1 MSHKFQASVQH
12 RGDVSYVKL
21 GGVIDEDNEL
31 GDLVDKIPSGTAVI
45 DLGEIER
52 INSCGVRDW
61 VNWLSK
67 LEYHGTRSVLVECS
81 PAIVAQI
88 NLVNNFT
95 GSGVVKSFYVP
106 YFCPE
111 CDEEKV
117 LLVEASDMGPPPHE
131 PPTCRCDECDLVMD
145 FDDMP
150 DSYFAFLSNQR
161 KLAEPDKINGAMRDL
176 GRGMEADHSRSG
188 SKVRSRASQPNL
200 SSGSKPSVPSLPSI
214 QRTSSPVPA
223 PVAAQASSPS
233 GQRGFVNPSRP
244 QLGAKPSTG
253 PGSRPN
259 PMPMGYPAPMGQAA
273 HLSHPSPQMG
283 NPQLGPPMG
292 HPPMPLGHPLQG
304 GQPMPGQIN
313 ALGHPHQAH
322 PAGHVNG
329 PGMPGPYSYGA
340 QMRPP
345 AAPGRSN
352 ALVAV
357 LIVILVAAIGVLAY
371 LVTTR

>member
-1 MSHKFQASVQH
+1 MSQKFQASVQH

-31 GDLVDKIPSGTAVI
+31 GELVEKIPTGTAVI

-67 LEYHGTRSVLVECS
+67 LEYNGTRSVLVECS

-95 GSGVVKSFYVP
+95 GNGVVKSFYVP

-161 KLAEPDKINGAMRDL
+161 KIVEPEKINGAMRDM
-176 GRGMEADHSRSG
+176 GRGGDEGNGKGR
-188 SKVRSRASQPNL
+188 VRSRASQPNL
-200 SSGSKPSVPSLPSI
+200 QAAAQAGAKPSVPSLPSI
-214 QRTSSPVPA
+214 QRTQPMHASGYPQAQGLAPGMHSGPRKAMPSQPPPAGRPQLSSKPPTGPGGMPSGSRPVGMLPSGSHLPQAIPGQGYGYIPPA
-223 PVAAQASSPS
+223 NTSPVAA
-233 GQRGFVNPSRP
+233 PSR
-244 QLGAKPSTG
+244 
-253 PGSRPN
+253 
-259 PMPMGYPAPMGQAA
+259 
-273 HLSHPSPQMG
+273 
-283 NPQLGPPMG
+283 
-292 HPPMPLGHPLQG
+292 
-304 GQPMPGQIN
+304 
-313 ALGHPHQAH
+313 
-322 PAGHVNG
+322 
-329 PGMPGPYSYGA
+329 
-340 QMRPP
+340 
-345 AAPGRSN
+345 SN
-352 ALVAV
+352 SLVLV
-357 LIVILVAAIGVLAY
+357 LIMILLAAIGVLAY
-371 LVTTR
+371 LVLTK

>member
-1 MSHKFQASVQH
+1 MSQKFQHTVQH

-31 GDLVDKIPSGTAVI
+31 GELVDKIPNGTAVI

-67 LEYHGTRSVLVECS
+67 AEKGGAKIVLVECS

-161 KLAEPDKINGAMRDL
+161 KLAEPDKINGAMKDL
-176 GRGMEADHSRSG
+176 ARGSDSQPG
-188 SKVRSRASQPNL
+188 QTGKSKVKSRASQPNL
-200 SSGSKPSVPSLPSI
+200 GQPGSKPSVPSLPSI
-214 QRTSSPVPA
+214 QRTSTQPAKTTSSGPQKVPSK
-223 PVAAQASSPS
+223 PPS
-233 GQRGFVNPSRP
+233 KPPSRP
-244 QLGAKPSTG
+244 GMQGKPPS
-253 PGSRPN
+253 
-259 PMPMGYPAPMGQAA
+259 
-273 HLSHPSPQMG
+273 SPQLAGMS
-283 NPQLGPPMG
+283 MR
-292 HPPMPLGHPLQG
+292 M
-304 GQPMPGQIN
+304 
-313 ALGHPHQAH
+313 
-322 PAGHVNG
+322 PAGG
-329 PGMPGPYSYGA
+329 PVM
-340 QMRPP
+340 
-345 AAPGRSN
+345 AAPGKSN
-352 ALVAV
+352 ALVFTLV
-357 LIVILVAAIGVLAY
+357 GILVAAIVVLAY
-371 LVTTR
+371 LVLTK

>member
-1 MSHKFQASVQH
+1 MSNKFQSSIQH
-12 RGDVSYVKL
+12 RGDMSFVKL

-31 GDLVDKIPSGTAVI
+31 ADLVDKIPGGTAVI

-67 LEYHGTRSVLVECS
+67 LENNGTRSVLVECS

-176 GRGMEADHSRSG
+176 ARGSESG
-188 SKVRSRASQPNL
+188 ARAGDVSGKHKVRSRQSQPNL
-200 SSGSKPSVPSLPSI
+200 QPGSKPSVPSLPSI
-214 QRTSSPVPA
+214 QRTSTQPA
-223 PVAAQASSPS
+223 KTPSSSGANKLPS
-233 GQRGFVNPSRP
+233 KPPSRP
-244 QLGAKPSTG
+244 GMSGKAPS
-253 PGSRPN
+253 
-259 PMPMGYPAPMGQAA
+259 A
-273 HLSHPSPQMG
+273 
-283 NPQLGPPMG
+283 PQLAAMS
-292 HPPMPLGHPLQG
+292 MR
-304 GQPMPGQIN
+304 M
-313 ALGHPHQAH
+313 
-322 PAGHVNG
+322 PAGG
-329 PGMPGPYSYGA
+329 PII
-340 QMRPP
+340 
-345 AAPGRSN
+345 APGRSN
-352 ALVAV
+352 ALVFTLV
-357 LIVILVAAIGVLAY
+357 GILVAAIVVLAY
-371 LVTTR
+371 LVLTK

>member
-1 MSHKFQASVQH
+1 MSQKFQASVQH

-31 GDLVDKIPSGTAVI
+31 NELVDQIPAGTAVI

-67 LEYHGTRSVLVECS
+67 LEGNGTRSVLVECS

-117 LLVEASDMGPPPHE
+117 LLVEAGDMGPPPHE

-150 DSYFAFLSNQR
+150 DSYFAFLANQK
-161 KLAEPDKINGAMRDL
+161 KLAEPAINGAVNEL
-176 GRGMEADHSRSG
+176 ARGSDASG
-188 SKVRSRASQPNL
+188 KAKVKSRASQPNL
-200 SSGSKPSVPSLPSI
+200 GGPAAGSAPSVPSLPSI
-214 QRTSSPVPA
+214 QKSGTQPPKTHSSGPRLPSKQTGSNPASQPRTRSSSQLL
-223 PVAAQASSPS
+223 AA
-233 GQRGFVNPSRP
+233 
-244 QLGAKPSTG
+244 
-253 PGSRPN
+253 
-259 PMPMGYPAPMGQAA
+259 
-273 HLSHPSPQMG
+273 
-283 NPQLGPPMG
+283 
-292 HPPMPLGHPLQG
+292 
-304 GQPMPGQIN
+304 
-313 ALGHPHQAH
+313 
-322 PAGHVNG
+322 
-329 PGMPGPYSYGA
+329 
-340 QMRPP
+340 RPP
-345 AAPGRSN
+345 SAQNLTPPIGMRMAGGPQVAAPGKSN
-352 ALVAV
+352 AVVFTL
-357 LIVILVAAIGVLAY
+357 IGVLIAAIAVLAY
-371 LVTTR
+371 VVLTK

>member
-1 MSHKFQASVQH
+1 MSQKFQASVQH
-12 RGDVSYVKL
+12 RGDMSYVKL

-31 GDLVDKIPSGTAVI
+31 GDLVDKIPNGTAVI

-67 LEYHGTRSVLVECS
+67 LETNGTRSVLVECS

-95 GSGVVKSFYVP
+95 GSGAVKSFYVP

-117 LLVEASDMGPPPHE
+117 LLVEATDMGPPPHE

-161 KLAEPDKINGAMRDL
+161 KLAEPDKINGALREL
-176 GRGMEADHSRSG
+176 GRGSETDHNPNK
-188 SKVRSRASQPNL
+188 KVRSRASQPNL

-214 QRTSSPVPA
+214 QRTSTQPA
-223 PVAAQASSPS
+223 SGGFMPAGASGPVAS
-233 GQRGFVNPSRP
+233 GTKPGGNKVPSRP
-244 QLGAKPSTG
+244 MLNTK
-253 PGSRPN
+253 PGSRPPGTLQQSGSHQLPGN
-259 PMPMGYPAPMGQAA
+259 SFGFGQAGQM
-273 HLSHPSPQMG
+273 SSP
-283 NPQLGPPMG
+283 
-292 HPPMPLGHPLQG
+292 
-304 GQPMPGQIN
+304 
-313 ALGHPHQAH
+313 
-322 PAGHVNG
+322 V
-329 PGMPGPYSYGA
+329 
-340 QMRPP
+340 
-345 AAPGRSN
+345 AAPARGS
-352 ALVAV
+352 ALVFV
-357 LIVILVAAIGVLAY
+357 LIAILVAAIGVLAY
-371 LVTTR
+371 LVLTK

>member
-1 MSHKFQASVQH
+1 MSHKFQSSVQH

-31 GDLVDKIPSGTAVI
+31 GELVEKIPTGTAVI

-67 LEYHGTRSVLVECS
+67 LEYNGTRSVLVECS

-95 GSGVVKSFYVP
+95 GNGVVKSFYVP

-117 LLVEASDMGPPPHE
+117 LLVEATDMGPPPHE

-176 GRGMEADHSRSG
+176 GRGSEPEPPRSG
-188 SKVRSRASQPNL
+188 KVRSRASQPNL

-214 QRTSSPVPA
+214 QRTTTPA
-223 PVAAQASSPS
+223 PAPGSIPPS
-233 GQRGFVNPSRP
+233 GGRGFTNPPSRP

-253 PGSRPN
+253 PASRPPRPSGQLAMSHGHMN
-259 PMPMGYPAPMGQAA
+259 QLSAP
-273 HLSHPSPQMG
+273 
-283 NPQLGPPMG
+283 
-292 HPPMPLGHPLQG
+292 
-304 GQPMPGQIN
+304 N
-313 ALGHPHQAH
+313 ALPGGGYGFGA
-322 PAGHVNG
+322 
-329 PGMPGPYSYGA
+329 PGMN
-340 QMRPP
+340 PP
-345 AAPGRSN
+345 VQAPSRSN
-352 ALVAV
+352 ALVFV
-357 LIVILVAAIGVLAY
+357 LIVILVAAIAVLAY
-371 LVTTR
+371 LVLTK

>member
-1 MSHKFQASVQH
+1 MSQKFQASVQH

-31 GDLVDKIPSGTAVI
+31 NDLVDKIPAGTAVI

-67 LEYHGTRSVLVECS
+67 LESNGTRSVLVECS

-95 GSGVVKSFYVP
+95 GNGVVKSFYVP

-150 DSYFAFLSNQR
+150 DSYFAFLANQK
-161 KLAEPDKINGAMRDL
+161 KLAEPEQINGAIKEIA
-176 GRGMEADHSRSG
+176 RGSDNSAK
-188 SKVRSRASQPNL
+188 SKVKSRASQPNL
-200 SSGSKPSVPSLPSI
+200 GGPTSSAPSVPSLPSI
-214 QRTSSPVPA
+214 QKTSTTPSQSGKTTSSGPRLPTKAPSKPPSNPLLDRGKPPSTPNINPA
-223 PVAAQASSPS
+223 ISMRMS
-233 GQRGFVNPSRP
+233 NPSAS
-244 QLGAKPSTG
+244 QL
-253 PGSRPN
+253 
-259 PMPMGYPAPMGQAA
+259 
-273 HLSHPSPQMG
+273 
-283 NPQLGPPMG
+283 
-292 HPPMPLGHPLQG
+292 
-304 GQPMPGQIN
+304 
-313 ALGHPHQAH
+313 
-322 PAGHVNG
+322 
-329 PGMPGPYSYGA
+329 
-340 QMRPP
+340 

-352 ALVAV
+352 ALVFA
-357 LIVILVAAIGVLAY
+357 LIGVLIAAIAVLAY
-371 LVTTR
+371 VVLTK